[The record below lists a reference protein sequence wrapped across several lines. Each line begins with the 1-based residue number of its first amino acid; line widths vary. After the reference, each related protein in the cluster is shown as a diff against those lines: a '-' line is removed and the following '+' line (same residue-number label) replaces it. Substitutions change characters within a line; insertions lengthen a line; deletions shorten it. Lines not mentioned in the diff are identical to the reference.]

1 MKKPNRSLTTFA
13 VATALAV
20 LAATGGRALAGGGPP
35 CAHHGHGMSPADHL
49 ERLTPILGLT
59 AAQQAS
65 AKKMVREMTA
75 RTEPLTRQA
84 GTHHDEM
91 RALLESSSPDAARIG
106 QKMIA
111 IHAIHEQLE
120 AIHLQELAR
129 FEGLLDANQ
138 RAKLAKLH
146 ADKAG
151 KHGHHGHAAPAG
163 DAAD

>member
-1 MKKPNRSLTTFA
+1 MKKSILRLTTLLI
-13 VATALAV
+13 ATA
-20 LAATGGRALAGGGPP
+20 LAATGGSALADGGAPP
-35 CAHHGHGMSPADHL
+35 CAHHGHAMSPSEHL
-49 ERLTPILGLT
+49 DRLTPILGLS
-59 AAQQAS
+59 AAQQAA
-65 AKKMVREMTA
+65 AKKMARELTA

-84 GTHHDEM
+84 GAQHDEM
-91 RALLESSSPDAARIG
+91 RALLESSSPDATRIG

-120 AIHLQELAR
+120 AIHRQELAR
-129 FEGLLDANQ
+129 FEGLLDAGQ

-151 KHGHHGHAAPAG
+151 KHGRHGHGAPAG